1 MFQLSG
7 FKPKSLKHRTAFLG
21 AFDGFPAA
29 KWEGQALLKAR
40 GSFKGFRKNG
50 GSIRDTI
57 RAL

>member
-40 GSFKGFRKNG
+40 GLPSWRV
-50 GSIRDTI
+50 
-57 RAL
+57 